1 MRKVSYIEDV
11 ALVSLS
17 GCPAEIGFFADVLT
31 KVADQGVDVDMITQT
46 PPSGGHVGLC
56 FTLADADIPSL
67 LKVTA
72 SLSSAYPGV
81 KTSINGNNC
90 KVSVSDEE
98 MVGRPGYAADL
109 LSRAAAANVEVRL
122 ITTSES
128 DVSLLIVNDGLM
140 PLLEKLR

>member
-17 GCPAEIGFFADVLT
+17 GCPADIGFFADVLN
-31 KVADQGVDVDMITQT
+31 KVAFRGVDVDMITQT
-46 PPSGGHVGLC
+46 PPSGGHVGFC
-56 FTLADADIPSL
+56 FTMADSDIPAL
-67 LKVTA
+67 LTITA
-72 SLSSAYPGV
+72 SLRADYPAV
-81 KTSINGNNC
+81 KTSVNGNNC

-98 MVGRPGYAADL
+98 MVGHPGYAADL
-109 LSRAAAANVEVRL
+109 LSRAAEAGVEVRL
-122 ITTSES
+122 ITTSEN